1 MPKKKMTRYQAN
13 KQILEQ
19 LTMLVEKYPDWR
31 FNQILSNTDVV
42 LEGNDMF
49 FDESIETLE
58 RLENSIIMKGLKDE
72 VDSK

>member
-19 LTMLVEKYPDWR
+19 LTKLVEKYPDWR